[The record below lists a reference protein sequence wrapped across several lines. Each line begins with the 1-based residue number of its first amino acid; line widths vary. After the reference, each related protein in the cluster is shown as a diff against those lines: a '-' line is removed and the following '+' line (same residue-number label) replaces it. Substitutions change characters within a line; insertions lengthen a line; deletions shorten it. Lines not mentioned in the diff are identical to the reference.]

1 MRGLKK
7 TLKKHCCNV
16 LVQTSKKRS
25 EKHYKVQSQCSY
37 AEVVNRAPVL
47 SIRNKCTNYMVKC
60 VLRGMDMWTY
70 NADKHYLQKHSDVK
84 CPIFVTE
91 DERKAMLE

>member
-1 MRGLKK
+1 
-7 TLKKHCCNV
+7 
-16 LVQTSKKRS
+16 
-25 EKHYKVQSQCSY
+25 
-37 AEVVNRAPVL
+37 
-47 SIRNKCTNYMVKC
+47 MVKC